1 MKKSVVMIAA
11 VLVCTAHLFGGATFK
26 DGSLQ
31 GHSDGSNVY
40 VQWGTSAESS
50 VRTFSVERR
59 AGTSG
64 DFMEIGALPARG
76 GNSDYEYIDRS
87 AFKTESPTA
96 TLYQYRVN
104 AVDSDG
110 KTVETS
116 AIVTVSHNVSSVK
129 RTWGSLKAM
138 FR

>member
-64 DFMEIGALPARG
+64 DFVEIGVLQPRG

-96 TLYQYRVN
+96 TLYQYRVKV
-104 AVDSDG
+104 VDDDG
-110 KTVETS
+110 TVAYS
-116 AIVTVSHNVSSVK
+116 KVVIVSHNVSSVK

>member
-1 MKKSVVMIAA
+1 MKKSVVVIAA

-59 AGTSG
+59 AGMSG
-64 DFMEIGALPARG
+64 DFMEIGTLPPRG

-96 TLYQYRVN
+96 TLYQYRVKV
-104 AVDSDG
+104 VDDDG
-110 KTVETS
+110 TVGYS
-116 AIVTVSHNVSSVK
+116 KVVTVSHNVSSVK